1 MIEVIALIISMM
13 ALVISFHI
21 LLFDRVRL
29 KITSVIPGISGS
41 RSSSDGVWKHSIS
54 SISVTVHNKGKRNAQ
69 NCEGL
74 VTFKEMDA
82 LPLYLSEKGE
92 LLTESRK
99 FDILA
104 GEKKNLVAAWGFSGR
119 AINGDSGLDKGTFL
133 EKAPPVTVIIHFGQ
147 KRITKT
153 ISEEEIEKL
162 LRKHEEETYKHT

>member
-1 MIEVIALIISMM
+1 MIEIIALIISIM
-13 ALVISFHI
+13 ALVISFYI

-41 RSSSDGVWKHSIS
+41 RSGSDGVWKHSIS

-74 VTFKEMDA
+74 VTFKELDA

-92 LLTESRK
+92 PLTESRK

-119 AINGDSGLDKGTFL
+119 AISGDSGLDKGTFL
-133 EKAPPVTVIIHFGQ
+133 EKAPPVTVSIHFGQ

-162 LRKHEEETYKHT
+162 LRKHEEETYRHT